1 MAEFLI
7 DPEKGTGAKQ
17 DGHIGRGSGIQRKN
31 LMHAKILDTEVQQEI
46 FPPDEGDGAIPLH
59 VTGDEEMMER
69 ARYHNSAVQ
78 DMDSALGDLSNWRIN
93 NSQKM
98 SSNFASNLL
107 DNDGDDDKSSAR
119 LVAFINEEL
128 SSGQSKVANQDAVQ
142 IALSTDIGYMRLKAL
157 MEKSNDE
164 KKSDD
169 SGDSNSST
177 FTNNLLHSNAEVAQL
192 QSTNLGKQ
200 YTGKDQLEATRD
212 ALLAE
217 LEADDAA
224 GAGAMLALQKQL
236 DNDQQLEDIIL
247 GYERK

>member
-1 MAEFLI
+1 MAEFLT
-7 DPEKGTGAKQ
+7 DLEKGTGAKQ
-17 DGHIGRGSGIQRKN
+17 DGHISRGSGIQRKN

-46 FPPDEGDGAIPLH
+46 FPSDEGDGAIPLY
-59 VTGDEEMMER
+59 VTGDKETTER
-69 ARYHNSAVQ
+69 VRYHNSAVQ

-107 DNDGDDDKSSAR
+107 DNDGDSDKSSAR
-119 LVAFINEEL
+119 LVAFINQEL
-128 SSGQSKVANQDAVQ
+128 SSGQSKVADQDAEQ
-142 IALSTDIGYMRLKAL
+142 NALSTDLGYMRLKAL
-157 MEKSNDE
+157 MERSNDE

-169 SGDSNSST
+169 SRDSSSST
-177 FTNNLLHSNAEVAQL
+177 FTSNLLLSNAEVAQM

-217 LEADDAA
+217 LEADDDAA
-224 GAGAMLALQKQL
+224 AAMLKLQKQL
-236 DNDQQLEDIIL
+236 ENDQDLEDIIL